1 MAGNK
6 VIICGVNTSKLP
18 LLSEE
23 EKRALFARMNQ
34 GDESA
39 REEFIR
45 GNLRLVLSVIQRF
58 SGNNAESSDDLFQVG
73 CIGLIKAL
81 DNFDQTLDVKFST
94 YAVPMIIGEVRRYMR
109 DNNAIRVSRSLRD
122 IAYKAIYTRDILTKK
137 NDREPSVEEIAR
149 ELELPKED
157 VVTALDAIATPM
169 SLFEPVYQEGQD
181 VLYLMDQVKD
191 KKNKEENWVQSL
203 ALQEAMHRLDDR
215 ELNII
220 RLRFF
225 EGKTQTEVAD
235 EIAISQAQVSRLE
248 NNALRSMRHYLSDE

>member
-6 VIICGVNTSKLP
+6 VVICGVNTSRLP

-34 GDESA
+34 GDNSA

-58 SGNNAESSDDLFQVG
+58 SNANADSADDLFQVG

-81 DNFDQTLDVKFST
+81 DNFDQTLDVRFST

-137 NDREPSVEEIAR
+137 NDREPTVDEIAK

-157 VVTALDAIATPM
+157 IVTALDAIATPM

-203 ALQEAMHRLDDR
+203 ALQEAMQRLNER

-248 NNALRSMRHYLSDE
+248 KNALKSMQHYLSNE

>member
-6 VIICGVNTSKLP
+6 VVICGVNTSKLP
-18 LLSEE
+18 LLSED
-23 EKRALFARMNQ
+23 EKRALFARMNA
-34 GDESA
+34 GDKSA

-58 SGNNAESSDDLFQVG
+58 SGNNIESSDDLFQVG

-94 YAVPMIIGEVRRYMR
+94 YAVPMIIGECRRYMR
-109 DNNAIRVSRSLRD
+109 DNNTIRVSRSLRD

-137 NDREPSVEEIAR
+137 NDREPTVDEIAK

-157 VVTALDAIATPM
+157 IVTALDAIATPM
-169 SLFEPVYQEGQD
+169 SLFEPIYQEGQD

-203 ALQEAMHRLDDR
+203 ALQEAMQRLDER

-225 EGKTQTEVAD
+225 EAKTQTEVAD

-248 NNALRSMRHYLSDE
+248 KNALKSMRHYLSNE

>member
-6 VIICGVNTSKLP
+6 VVICGVNTSKLP
-18 LLSEE
+18 LLSED
-23 EKRALFARMNQ
+23 EKRALFARMNA
-34 GDESA
+34 GDKSA
-39 REEFIR
+39 REEVIR

-58 SGNNAESSDDLFQVG
+58 SGNNIESSDDLFQVG

-94 YAVPMIIGEVRRYMR
+94 YAVPMIIGECRRYMR
-109 DNNAIRVSRSLRD
+109 DNNTIRVSRSLRD

-137 NDREPSVEEIAR
+137 NDREPTVDEIAK

-157 VVTALDAIATPM
+157 IVTALDAIATPM
-169 SLFEPVYQEGQD
+169 SLFEPIYQEGQD

-203 ALQEAMHRLDDR
+203 ALQEAMQRLDER

-248 NNALRSMRHYLSDE
+248 KNALKSMRHYLSNE